1 MVLLLT
7 ILASL
12 CATVAGATQV
22 QVIDNF
28 EYPDVAALRA
38 VWSPAENSVPAEL
51 MAHPSEQGQW
61 AMKMPCNFPQE
72 NVNRAVYDG
81 AIKVDLS
88 RYGTIRFDFYA
99 DDSAPIRGCT
109 IYFHSGGGWYGAG
122 FGAEPGWNRIS
133 IGKGTFGTEGTPAG
147 WDQVDGVR
155 ICAWKG
161 TPKETFCAVDNL
173 VATSEDL
180 ALVAGGVGSEQR
192 TAADVAK
199 RLSGYLNKLG
209 IAHTVLTDSDVAG
222 GALTGKKLAVL
233 CYNPGISTEAVA
245 QLREFIAAGG
255 KVIAFYNG
263 NRELLDLLGV
273 ANMAYK
279 PRTVPGQFATV
290 SFEGAP
296 EGTPASMGQDT
307 WNINSF
313 APGGHNA
320 RVIGWWTDLEG
331 KRGDPAVLLSDNGAY
346 MGHILTG
353 SDPDNQGMFLLS
365 LVAHFMPEVWKQAA
379 EAALTV
385 SSTVGPFKDRSALLE
400 FLQTKAPAGSRAQ
413 IDDLVARAEQCRK
426 DIADLTAAGRYREVI
441 DTAARMR
448 SLLVEAYCRSHTS
461 RDGEFRA
468 VWNHSGT
475 GDCGTWDEA
484 MRRLSEANFNA
495 VVPNMWWGG
504 IAHYNSQ
511 LLPHSQT
518 FIDRG
523 DQIAQCV
530 EAGKKYGIEVHP
542 WKVNWNLSTAPQ
554 SFVDRMRAEG
564 RLQKDVRGEEVR
576 WLCPSD
582 PRNFELERDTML
594 EVVRNYDVDG
604 IHFDYIRYPGG
615 ESCYC
620 DGCRERFEKLI
631 GRRVENWPQECYS
644 GQLKAQYRQFRCDN
658 ITRLVKAVS
667 EEARRIKPWVK
678 ISAAVFSS
686 YPACKNDVGQD
697 WVLWCKEGYLDFVC
711 PMNYFESDASFRN
724 AITRQVGYVGEAVP
738 IYSGIGGFIIPDD
751 QAVGQVEIA
760 RAAGADGFIVFN
772 MGEGLA
778 RNGLPRFAM
787 GVTAAK
793 ATLPHNAPALRFSTA
808 ADDDSSPVVK
818 LTGASALFT
827 LEMTGPGRHR
837 SGVKALTFHVEQQDL
852 SGALIARLDGPDL
865 QNGRLTRE
873 VGRCDG
879 VFRLAAVGEMTF
891 DDGTRQTFVV
901 RSRPYQFAER

>member
-1 MVLLLT
+1 MILVLT
-7 ILASL
+7 IVAALWA
-12 CATVAGATQV
+12 CVAGATQV

-38 VWSPAENSVPAEL
+38 VWKPAENSVPAEL
-51 MAHPSEQGQW
+51 MPHTSEGGQW
-61 AMKMPCNFPQE
+61 ALKMPCNFPQE

-81 AIKVDLS
+81 AIKMDLS

-99 DDSAPIRGCT
+99 DDPAPISGCT
-109 IYFHSGGGWYGAG
+109 IYFHSGDGWYGAG
-122 FGAEPGWNRIS
+122 FGAEPGWNRIA
-133 IGKGTFGTEGTPAG
+133 IGKGTFRTEGNPSG
-147 WDQVDGVR
+147 WDKVDTIR

-161 TPKETFCAVDNL
+161 TAKETFCAVDNL
-173 VATSEDL
+173 VATSEEL

-192 TAADVAK
+192 TAAEVAK
-199 RLSGYLNKLG
+199 RCSDYLNKVG
-209 IAHTVLTDSDVAG
+209 VPHTVLTDNDVAG
-222 GALTGKKLAVL
+222 GALAGKKVAVL
-233 CYNPGISTEAVA
+233 CYNPGISAEAVA
-245 QLREFIAAGG
+245 QLREFCAGGG

-263 NRELLDLLGV
+263 NRDLLDLLGV
-273 ANMAYK
+273 ANVTYK
-279 PRTVPGQFATV
+279 PRTVPGQYATV
-290 SFEGAP
+290 TFEGAP

-313 APGGHNA
+313 SAGGNNA
-320 RVIGWWTDLEG
+320 RIIGWWTDVEG

-353 SDPDNQGMFLLS
+353 SDPDNQGMFL
-365 LVAHFMPEVWKQAA
+365 VALIGHFMPEVWKQAA
-379 EAALTV
+379 EAALTTTA
-385 SSTVGPFKDRSALLE
+385 SIGPFKDRSALLE
-400 FLQTKAPAGSRAQ
+400 FLRSNAPAASKAK
-413 IDDLVARAEQCRK
+413 IDELVAQAEQCQK
-426 DIADLTAAGRYREVI
+426 EIGDLTAAGRYREVLSV
-441 DTAARMR
+441 AARMR
-448 SLLVEAYCRSHTS
+448 AMLAEAYCRCHNS

-484 MRRLSEANFNA
+484 MRRLAEANFNA

-504 IAHYNSQ
+504 IAHYDSK

-518 FIDRG
+518 FTERG

-530 EAGKKYGIEVHP
+530 AAGKKYGIEVHP

-554 SFVDRMRAEG
+554 SFVDQMRAEG
-564 RLQKDVRGEEVR
+564 RLQKNVRGEEVR

-615 ESCYC
+615 DTCYC
-620 DGCRERFEKLI
+620 DGCRERFEKYI
-631 GRRVENWPQECYS
+631 GRKVENWPEDCFS
-644 GQLKAQYRQFRCDN
+644 GPLKAQYRQFRCDN

-667 EEARRIKPWVK
+667 EEARKIKPWVK
-678 ISAAVFSS
+678 ISAAVFNN

-711 PMNYFESDASFRN
+711 PMNYFGSDSSFRN
-724 AITRQVGYVGEAVP
+724 AVTRQVGYVGGAVP
-738 IYSGIGGFIIPDD
+738 LYSGIGGFIIPDD

-772 MGEGLA
+772 MGESLA

-787 GVTAAK
+787 GVTSAK
-793 ATLPHNAPALRFSTA
+793 ASLPHNAPVIRFHNA
-808 ADDDSSPVVK
+808 ADDDSPVVK
-818 LTGASALFT
+818 LTGDSATFT
-827 LEMTGPGRHR
+827 VELLGTGNHR
-837 SGVKALTFHVEQQDL
+837 KGVKDVTFQVEQQDMA
-852 SGALIARLDGPDL
+852 GRFIRRLDGPAM
-865 QNGRLTRE
+865 QNGKLTRE
-873 VGRCDG
+873 VARCQG
-879 VFRLAAVGEMTF
+879 VFRLAAVGEMTLE
-891 DDGTRQTFVV
+891 DGTRQAFVV
-901 RSRPYQFAER
+901 RSRPYQFVEQ